1 MEDFRCLPS
10 FEYCMGRNSA
20 LRLLKLKVNDVERRQ
35 YPFRNSKDSALWEE
49 GKLWECKIPAKNNAA
64 IKEMSTSG
72 VASWDP
78 AVILSDQFV
87 SGEDNNETK
96 ELCLEKTVVCKLQYK
111 SFSHHLPLRTVHQR
125 RALPIFWSQ
134 TGAFHATLRYSG
146 TLQKDKGKL
155 VRHLLPL
162 SLIEAVLSPSDD

>member
-49 GKLWECKIPAKNNAA
+49 GKLWDCKILAKTNAA

-78 AVILSDQFV
+78 AVILSHQFV
-87 SGEDNNETK
+87 LGEDNTETK
-96 ELCLEKTVVCKLQYK
+96 ELCLEKTVVCKLQ
-111 SFSHHLPLRTVHQR
+111 
-125 RALPIFWSQ
+125 
-134 TGAFHATLRYSG
+134 
-146 TLQKDKGKL
+146 
-155 VRHLLPL
+155 
-162 SLIEAVLSPSDD
+162 